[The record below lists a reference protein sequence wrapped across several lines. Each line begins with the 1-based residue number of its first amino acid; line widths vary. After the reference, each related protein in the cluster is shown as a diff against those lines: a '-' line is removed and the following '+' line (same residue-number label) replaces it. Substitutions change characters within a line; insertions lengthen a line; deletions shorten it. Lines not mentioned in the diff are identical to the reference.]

1 MGGKRAAALLTSW
14 SAMATYSPINPERP
28 LRRAAVAVAVSLG
41 VHAALLLLLASI
53 GLAAII
59 AARKREAERPKE
71 VALAAIDAARWEENR
86 AVAGRIAKVEP
97 TRAEELTSRMALS
110 PGTPGRRPPDGR
122 ASSEAPAPTPGPD
135 ASGPA
140 QPGSTL
146 DLEARPIPNRSV
158 AMKFDPVGTGG
169 TPYTEGTG
177 FGSFRVLNP
186 EAWRFANFFGRAVE
200 AMDAVYRYELGAP
213 MPPSL
218 HAQWLNNPRRGGGC
232 SWTFVRLDAAG
243 RVLDAR
249 VRRSSGMPD
258 LDALIVEVIRRSAPL
273 ANLPTG
279 LLDANGIY
287 ADSWG
292 LCITWG
298 DYGG

>member
-1 MGGKRAAALLTSW
+1 MADYAL
-14 SAMATYSPINPERP
+14 INPERP

-53 GLAAII
+53 GMAAIA
-59 AARKREAERPKE
+59 AARKREAEHPKA
-71 VALAAIDAARWEENR
+71 VALARIDAARWEENR

-97 TRAEELTSRMALS
+97 TKAEELTSRLALS
-110 PGTPGRRPPDGR
+110 PGTPGRRSPDGR
-122 ASSEAPAPTPGPD
+122 DEQSVQSRSPSRQASSEAPAPNTGPD

-140 QPGSTL
+140 NPGSTL
-146 DLEARPIPNRSV
+146 DLEARPIPNRSL
-158 AMKFDPVGTGG
+158 AMKFDPVGTAG

-200 AMDAVYRYELGAP
+200 AMDAVYRYDLGAP

-218 HAQWLNNPRRGGGC
+218 RAQWLNNPRRGGGC
-232 SWTFVRLDAAG
+232 SWTFVKLDAAG

-258 LDALIVEVIRRSAPL
+258 LDSLIVEVIRRSAPL
-273 ANLPTG
+273 ANLPAG